1 MDGYPLAAALAAA
14 ALLAVGCAWL
24 VAHNRFVQLRQ
35 HLTESWR
42 DVDVELKR
50 RHDLVPGLVAV
61 VEAAAAHEREVL
73 RLLRG
78 EEGLLSGPVAAV
90 AERCPHLRSSTNF
103 LDLQRRLVETEDRL
117 AAARR
122 VHTSNVERYNARCQ
136 SVPTNLVARVGGF
149 PPASYDTPVGVGAE
163 VSPPRS

>member
-24 VAHNRFVQLRQ
+24 VAHNRFVQLRH

-50 RHDLVPGLVAV
+50 RHDLVPRLVIV
-61 VEAAAAHEREVL
+61 VEAAAAHEQDVL
-73 RLLRG
+73 RLLRR
-78 EEGLLSGPVAAV
+78 EEGYLSGPVAV
-90 AERCPHLRSSTNF
+90 VSERHPALRSSPNF
-103 LDLQRRLVETEDRL
+103 LDLQRQLAETEDRL

-122 VHTSNVERYNARCQ
+122 VHTSNVERYNQRVQ

-149 PPASYDTPVGVGAE
+149 VLASYDGPVTE
-163 VSPPRS
+163 VASA